1 MRETGAAMHRAFY
14 KFVLRVAFCIEQRK
28 VASLGASLMAVAI
41 CAGLSACAED
51 PKYPTLAKVT
61 DLGTILTPEER
72 QKAVEDLQKQDQVRS
87 ADAVKTA
94 NK

>member
-14 KFVLRVAFCIEQRK
+14 KFVLRVVFCIEKRK

-51 PKYPTLAKVT
+51 AKYPTLAKVT

-72 QKAVEDLQKQDQVRS
+72 QKAVEDLQKQDQAHS
-87 ADAVKTA
+87 AAAAQTA
-94 NK
+94 SK

>member
-1 MRETGAAMHRAFY
+1 MHRAY
-14 KFVLRVAFCIEQRK
+14 CKFALRVGIVAEKLKI
-28 VASLGASLMAVAI
+28 ASLGVGIVTAAM
-41 CAGLSACAED
+41 CAGLTACAED
-51 PKYPTLAKVT
+51 PKYPSLSKIS
-61 DLGTILTPEER
+61 DLGSILTPEER